1 MNSSSDPS
9 DSMSTGLAG
18 LLTGHSISAAL
29 RNRKKLHYEKTFPL
43 SEEQLRLSEGWEL
56 FRRYQNKVR
65 LRKEKPDDEKLEDE
79 VWRLFAGMRFNF
91 INADRQFKIP
101 VDSTASGI
109 PPKQIDVFA
118 ADDETAIVV
127 ECKAASSLRSR
138 SLQKD
143 LNETR
148 GLQDAI
154 RQTIHTKLPGSRRRV
169 IFLYATRNI
178 DWSEPDRA
186 RAKDHQIAIL
196 RDSLLDYYARLVGIL
211 GPAARYQLLGDL
223 LDGSNISG
231 LNETVSAVRG
241 RFGSNRFYQFTIEP
255 EKLLKLV
262 YVSHRGSSD
271 DDPIGTYQ
279 RLLSRNRLKSIAEHI
294 EKHKGGI
301 FPTNVVVNLRGRI
314 RFDASRPAHGDE
326 PVVGTLYLPNKYRS
340 AFLIDGQHR
349 LYGFARTEFATKG
362 KIPVLAFE
370 NLERSEEVNMFVDI
384 NSKQVR
390 VPKRLLVE
398 LEPEILDPN
407 AGPRDRLRQL
417 NSRIAA
423 NLATRRSSPLYD
435 LVAGEWGPDSSK
447 RPITRPTLR
456 DAVKDSQIVG
466 RIAAGVFYP
475 GVLYLTNDDI
485 AVDRCTQFIE
495 SFLSEFAHG
504 CGEHWNRRK
513 GPGGFLCTNN
523 GIAALLRYLGEAL
536 TYELD
541 RRNEKQPWRLSPKD
555 LLDYIK
561 YLGEPIIEHF
571 KAADEDAVMR
581 DFRQRDYGSSGYRNS
596 AMRVMALV
604 KAEYP
609 KFEPEGL
616 KEFLAQSKEGNI
628 ELARNLVS
636 GIENGI
642 RDVTFRVLNNRY
654 EGGVDEWWRPAV
666 PQSIRES
673 AAMRAEANDEP
684 GEPHEFLNLLDY
696 KHIAEN
702 NWQHFDH
709 VWARST
715 SERGRRAQ
723 LGWFEELKPIRNRLS
738 HSGRQYITEEE
749 LERLQDLDLHI
760 NNVWQRITTSESS
773 PITVTA

>member
-1 MNSSSDPS
+1 MVSST
-9 DSMSTGLAG
+9 DSPQITSTGLAG
-18 LLTGHSISAAL
+18 LLTRQAISVAL
-29 RNRKKLHYEKTFPL
+29 RNRKKLYYEKKFSL
-43 SEEQLRLSEGWEL
+43 GEEQLRLSEGWEL
-56 FRRYQNKVR
+56 VRRNQNSVR

-79 VWRLFAGMRFNF
+79 VWRLFAGMQFDFLNS
-91 INADRQFKIP
+91 DRHFKVP
-101 VDSTASGI
+101 VDSTDSGI

-118 ADDETAIVV
+118 ADGETAIVV
-127 ECKAASSLRSR
+127 ECKAASSPRSR

-178 DWSEPDRA
+178 DWSEPDSA

-196 RDSLLDYYARLVGIL
+196 RDGLLDYYARLVGIL

-223 LDGSNISG
+223 LHGSNISG
-231 LNETVSAVRG
+231 LNEKVSAVRG

-271 DDPIGTYQ
+271 DDSIGTYQ
-279 RLLSRNRLKSIAEHI
+279 RLLSPKRLKDIAEHI

-301 FPTNVVVNLRGRI
+301 FPTNVVVNFSGRI
-314 RFDASRPAHGDE
+314 RFDASGPADDDE

-349 LYGFARTEFATKG
+349 LYGFARTELATKG

-370 NLERSEEVNMFVDI
+370 NLQRSEEVNMFVDI

-417 NSRIAA
+417 NSRVAA
-423 NLATRRSSPLYD
+423 NVATRRSSPLYD
-435 LVAGEWGPDSSK
+435 LVVGEWGPDSSN

-456 DAVKDSQIVG
+456 DAVRDSQIVG
-466 RIAAGVFYP
+466 RIAGGVFDP
-475 GVLYLTNDDI
+475 GLLYSTNDDV

-495 SFLSEFAHG
+495 LFLNEVAHG
-504 CGEHWNRRK
+504 CIEHWNRRK

-523 GIAALLRYLGEAL
+523 GITALLRYLGEAL
-536 TYELD
+536 TYELQ
-541 RRNEKQPWRLSPKD
+541 RRNLKEPWRLSPKE

-561 YLGEPIIEHF
+561 YLGEPILKHF
-571 KAADEDAVMR
+571 NTADEAAVMR
-581 DFRQRDYGSSGYRNS
+581 EFRQRDYGTSGYRNS
-596 AMRVMALV
+596 AMRVMTLV
-604 KAEYP
+604 NAQNSD
-609 KFEPEGL
+609 FEPEGL
-616 KEFLAQSKEGNI
+616 IEFLAQSEEGNI

-636 GIENGI
+636 DIEKGI
-642 RDVTFRVLNNRY
+642 RDVTFRVLNDGY
-654 EGGVDEWWRPAV
+654 GGGVDDWWRPAV
-666 PQSIRES
+666 PQSIRQS
-673 AAMRAEANDEP
+673 AATRAEGSDEQ
-684 GEPHEFLNLLDY
+684 GEAHEFLFLLDY
-696 KHIAEN
+696 KHVAEN
-702 NWQHFDH
+702 NWQHFDR
-709 VWARST
+709 VWARSA
-715 SERGRRAQ
+715 SEKSKRAQ
-723 LGWFEELKPIRNRLS
+723 LGWFDELNPIRNRLS
-738 HSGRQYITEEE
+738 HSGRQYIKEEE
-749 LERLQDLDLHI
+749 LEWLQALASHI
-760 NNVWQRITTSESS
+760 N
-773 PITVTA
+773 TVR

>member
-1 MNSSSDPS
+1 M
-9 DSMSTGLAG
+9 
-18 LLTGHSISAAL
+18 
-29 RNRKKLHYEKTFPL
+29 
-43 SEEQLRLSEGWEL
+43 SEGWEL
-56 FRRYQNKVR
+56 VRRYQNSVR
-65 LRKEKPDDEKLEDE
+65 LRREKPYDEKLEDE
-79 VWRLFAGMRFNF
+79 VWRLFAGMRFEF
-91 INADRQFKIP
+91 LNANRQFKVPI
-101 VDSTASGI
+101 DSTASGI

-118 ADDETAIVV
+118 ADGETAIVV

-154 RQTIHTKLPGSRRRV
+154 RQTINTKLPGSRRRV
-169 IFLYATRNI
+169 IFVYATRNI

-186 RAKDHQIAIL
+186 RAQKHQIAIL
-196 RDSLLDYYARLVGIL
+196 RDSLLDYYTKLIGIL

-223 LDGSNISG
+223 LDGSTISG
-231 LNETVSAVRG
+231 LNEKVSAVRG
-241 RFGSNRFYQFTIEP
+241 KFGSNRFYQFTIEP

-279 RLLSRNRLKSIAEHI
+279 RLLSRKRLKDIAEHI
-294 EKHKGGI
+294 EKHNGGI
-301 FPTNVVVNLRGRI
+301 FPTNVVLNLRARRI
-314 RFDASRPAHGDE
+314 RFDASHPSDDDE

-349 LYGFARTEFATKG
+349 LYGFARTEFASKG

-370 NLERSEEVNMFVDI
+370 NLQRSEEVNMFVDI

-390 VPKRLLVE
+390 VPKRLLVA

-417 NSRIAA
+417 NSRVAA
-423 NLATRRSSPLYD
+423 NVVTRRSSPLYD

-456 DAVKDSQIVG
+456 DSVRDSQIVG
-466 RIAAGVFYP
+466 RIAGGVFDP
-475 GVLYLTNDDI
+475 GLLYSTNDDV
-485 AVDRCTQFIE
+485 AVDRCTQFVE
-495 SFLSEFAHG
+495 SFLNEFAQG
-504 CGEHWNRRK
+504 CSEHWNRRK

-523 GIAALLRYLGEAL
+523 GITALLRYIGEAL

-541 RRNEKQPWRLSPKD
+541 RRNVKQPWRLSPKE
-555 LLDYIK
+555 LLDGIK
-561 YLGEPIIEHF
+561 YLGEPIIEYF
-571 KAADEDAVMR
+571 KTADEDTVMR
-581 DFRQRDYGSSGYRNS
+581 EFRQRDYGSSGYRNS
-596 AMRVMALV
+596 AMRVMTLV
-604 KAEYP
+604 NKQYP
-609 KFEPEGL
+609 NFEPEGL

-628 ELARNLVS
+628 ELAQKLVS

-642 RDVTFRVLNNRY
+642 RDVTFIILDNGY
-654 EGGVDEWWRPAV
+654 ESGVDEWWRPAV
-666 PQSIRES
+666 PQSIRQS
-673 AAMRAEANDEP
+673 AAQRAEVSDEP
-684 GEPHEFLNLLDY
+684 GEAHEFLYLLDY

-709 VWARST
+709 VWAHSA
-715 SERGRRAQ
+715 SERGKKAQ
-723 LGWFEELKPIRNRLS
+723 LGWFDALNPIRNRLS

-749 LERLQDLDLHI
+749 LEWLQALESHI
-760 NNVWQRITTSESS
+760 DTVRQHITISEGSQ
-773 PITVTA
+773 ITVTG